1 MGRVI
6 FKSREEGILVER
18 IEEEWK
24 KPEHVK
30 AFVTAMRAAV
40 PFGAAQIDVMIRL
53 AGSVER
59 PVENF
64 LDLGCGD
71 GILSEAV
78 LARFPEAAATLID
91 FSEPML
97 AEARKRLGGRASK
110 MDIVSGDFAD
120 PGWLGPVKGKPPF
133 DLVISGYA
141 IHHQKEE
148 RKRELYRE
156 IFSILGAGGVFIN
169 IDRTSSSS
177 ERIKALSDQLF
188 VDSLYAVLKAK
199 GKAKT
204 YEDVKKRYTER
215 ATREAHFLSSVD
227 AQCGWLRDTG
237 FVDVDCYFKVF
248 ELAVFGGRR
257 P

>member
-1 MGRVI
+1 M
-6 FKSREEGILVER
+6 VER

-53 AGSVER
+53 AASMER

-78 LARFPEAAATLID
+78 LARFPEAAGTLVD

-97 AEARKRLGGRASK
+97 AEAHKRFNGRDSN
-110 MDIVSGDFAD
+110 INIIGGDFAD
-120 PGWLGPVKGKPPF
+120 PGWLASIEGKPPF
-133 DLVISGYA
+133 DLIISGYA
-141 IHHQKEE
+141 IHHQKGE
-148 RKRELYRE
+148 RKKELYRE
-156 IFSILGAGGVFIN
+156 IFSILRGEGVFIN
-169 IDRTSSSS
+169 IDRTSSPS
-177 ERIKALSDQLF
+177 ERIKALSDTLF

-199 GKAKT
+199 GKAKN
-204 YEDVKKRYTER
+204 YEEVKRRYTER
-215 ATREAHFLSSVD
+215 ATREAHFISSVD
-227 AQCGWLRDTG
+227 DQCGWLREIG
-237 FVDVDCYFKVF
+237 FVEVDCFFKVF

>member
-1 MGRVI
+1 MAD
-6 FKSREEGILVER
+6 R

-53 AGSVER
+53 AASLER
-59 PVENF
+59 PVDNF

-78 LARFPEAAATLID
+78 LARFPKASATLVD

-97 AEARKRLGGRASK
+97 AEAQRRLGGHASN
-110 MDIVSGDFAD
+110 INIIGGDFAT
-120 PGWLGPVKGKPPF
+120 PGWLGSIEGKPPF

-141 IHHQKEE
+141 IHHQSEE
-148 RKRELYRE
+148 RKKELYRE
-156 IFSILGAGGVFIN
+156 IFSILRPGGGFIN
-169 IDRTSSSS
+169 IDRTSSPS
-177 ERIKALSDQLF
+177 ERIKALSDSLF

-199 GKAKT
+199 GKAKN
-204 YEDVKKRYTER
+204 YEEVKKRYTER
-215 ATREAHFLSSVD
+215 ATREAHFISSVND
-227 AQCGWLRDTG
+227 QCGWLREIG
-237 FVDVDCYFKVF
+237 FVDVDCFFKVF